1 MTVDTT
7 DKVRRTSTS
16 IRLGLGVL
24 VAVVSTVAVAAAFGA
39 SGGAGSTPSA
49 TERVAAGQ
57 CSKAAAVRV
66 VKRLRLGAAGLI
78 PNPVHAVLCGA
89 FMGPGSRVMV
99 VSLASDG
106 ASVPFGGWVVFR
118 LAGGTWQL
126 VMQRRDGAEVSAA
139 GSDIR
144 ESLSILRPGDSHC
157 CPTGGTRARLWHWN
171 GTRFVAG
178 PWKRA
183 TKGDPRPRA
192 FDSPSLNIS
201 CGMFD
206 DSGGRYVRCQ
216 SHIPPQTARLDADG
230 RVTMCMD
237 LTPKGGANECNLGD
251 RGENPT
257 RPLAYG
263 KQITVGRFRCLS
275 LEIGVKCTVIKS
287 GKGFLISRDGVE
299 RVP

>member
-1 MTVDTT
+1 M
-7 DKVRRTSTS
+7 
-16 IRLGLGVL
+16 
-24 VAVVSTVAVAAAFGA
+24 
-39 SGGAGSTPSA
+39 
-49 TERVAAGQ
+49 
-57 CSKAAAVRV
+57 
-66 VKRLRLGAAGLI
+66 
-78 PNPVHAVLCGA
+78 PNPVVAVLCGP

-99 VSLASDG
+99 ASLASGG
-106 ASVPFGGWVVFR
+106 ASVTVMGWAVFR

-126 VMQRRDGAEVSAA
+126 VMQRKDGAYVSAA

-144 ESLSILRPGDSHC
+144 ESVNIMRPGDSHC
-157 CPTGGTRARLWHWN
+157 CPTGGSRARLWHWN

-183 TKGDPRPRA
+183 TKGDPRARG

-206 DSGGRYVRCQ
+206 ESGGRYVHCQ
-216 SHIPPQTARLDADG
+216 SRIPPQTARLDADG
-230 RVTMCMD
+230 RVTMCID
-237 LTPKGGANECNLGD
+237 PTPKGGANECNLGD
-251 RGENPT
+251 RGEDPT

-263 KQITVGRFRCLS
+263 KQITVGRFRCVS

-299 RVP
+299 RVRS